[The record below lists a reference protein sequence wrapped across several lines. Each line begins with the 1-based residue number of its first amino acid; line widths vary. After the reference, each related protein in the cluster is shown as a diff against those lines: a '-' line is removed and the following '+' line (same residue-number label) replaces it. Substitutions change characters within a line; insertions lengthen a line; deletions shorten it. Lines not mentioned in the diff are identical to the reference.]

1 MDFSYSDEQLEIQGL
16 AHRILGDKVT
26 EDLLRRVED
35 GGNRFDPD
43 LWAELGKAGLLGISL
58 AEDVGGGGRG
68 VIEECLVLE
77 QVGRTVAPV
86 PVLASMVMGAG
97 VIDRHGTAEQRRRWV
112 EPAADGGIIL
122 TAALVEPLN
131 PEPLRPVTT
140 ATRQGDDWRLDG
152 VKTCVPAATVAHAV
166 LVPASTSDGVGV
178 FIVET
183 DAVGLRITPQ
193 HTSNRDTE
201 GYLEFDGV
209 VVGAD
214 RLLGSPETGA
224 DIIEAAIERA
234 TLGLCAMQLGI
245 TEEAL
250 ARTADYAKSRV
261 QFERAIATF
270 QAVGQRCADAYI
282 DVEGIRLTTL
292 QAAWR
297 LATGLPA
304 RTEIEVAK
312 LWAAEGGHRVVH
324 TAVHIHGGMGVAT
337 EYPIHRFFIAAKQVE
352 FTLGSAT
359 EQRLRIGASLA
370 AEPV

>member
-1 MDFSYSDEQLEIQGL
+1 VDFSYSDEQLEIQAL
-16 AHRILGDKVT
+16 AQRILGDKVT
-26 EDLLRRVED
+26 EDLLRKVEE
-35 GGNRFDPD
+35 GGDRFDPAI
-43 LWAELGKAGLLGISL
+43 WAELGKAGLLGISL

-68 VIEECLVLE
+68 VVEECLVLE

-86 PVLASMVMGAG
+86 PVLTAMVSAG

-112 EPAADGGIIL
+112 EPAADGRTIL
-122 TAALVEPLN
+122 TTALVEPLN
-131 PEPLRPVTT
+131 PEPTRPVTT
-140 ATRQGDDWRLDG
+140 ATPEGGGWRLDG
-152 VKTCVPAATVAHAV
+152 VKTCVPAATLASAV
-166 LVPASTSDGVGV
+166 LVPASTPDGVGV
-178 FIVET
+178 FIVDT
-183 DAVGLRITPQ
+183 DAPGLKITAQ

-201 GYLEFDGV
+201 GYLELEGV

-224 DIIEAAIERA
+224 EIIGAAIERA
-234 TLGLCAMQLGI
+234 TLGLCALQLGI

-282 DVEGIRLTTL
+282 DVEGIRLTAL

-312 LWAAEGGHRVVH
+312 LWAAEGGHRVAH

-337 EYPIHRFFIAAKQVE
+337 EYPIHRFFIAAKQIE
-352 FTLGSAT
+352 FTLGGAT

>member
-1 MDFSYSDEQLEIQGL
+1 MDFSYSEEQLEIQAL
-16 AHRILGDKVT
+16 AQRILGDKVT
-26 EDLLRRVED
+26 EELLRKVEE
-35 GGNRFDPD
+35 GGDRFDPGI
-43 LWAELGKAGLLGISL
+43 WAELGKAGLLGISL
-58 AEDVGGGGRG
+58 GEDVGGGGRG
-68 VIEECLVLE
+68 VVEECLVLE
-77 QVGRTVAPV
+77 EVGRTVAPV

-97 VIDRHGTAEQRRRWV
+97 IIDRYGTADQRHRWV
-112 EPAADGGIIL
+112 EPAADGSTIL

-131 PEPLRPVTT
+131 PQPTRPTTT

-152 VKTCVPAATVAHAV
+152 VKTCVPAATLASAV
-166 LVPASTSDGVGV
+166 LVPASTPDGVGV

-201 GYLEFDGV
+201 GYLELDGV
-209 VVGAD
+209 VVGDD
-214 RLLGSPETGA
+214 RLLGSTETGA
-224 DIIEAAIERA
+224 EIIEAAIERA
-234 TLGLCAMQLGI
+234 TLGLCATQLGI

-250 ARTADYAKSRV
+250 ARTATYAKARV

-292 QAAWR
+292 QAEWR
-297 LATGLPA
+297 LANGLPA

-337 EYPIHRFFIAAKQVE
+337 EYPIHRFFIAAKQIE